1 MVAPQQLTGTHLNQ
15 DVNPWDSYAAEMS
28 TKMGSELESAVLAY
42 AENYYT
48 EESTSN
54 QNKEELHRQQEM
66 SQEVAKQYQ
75 WIKPEEYADSAA
87 RIGNITTHSEF
98 ISTLRKAGLTAFYR
112 EHPHP
117 DKVTLLVRPP
127 KAPGGELEVGCWVT
141 FGYMPELSIMNFD
154 SQGAP
159 LAERMRGWRT
169 CLLQLILK
177 GFITEDTANKFFGK
191 PGVAPQFHRY
201 NSTLQAF
208 RNNGNSLTIH
218 GEEDAKQ

>member
-1 MVAPQQLTGTHLNQ
+1 MAAPQLTGTHTS
-15 DVNPWDSYAAEMS
+15 DVNPWDAYAAEMS

-54 QNKEELHRQQEM
+54 QNKEELCRQQEL
-66 SQEVAKQYQ
+66 SAEVAKEYQ
-75 WIKPEEYADSAA
+75 WVKPEEYADSGA
-87 RIGNITTHSEF
+87 RIGKIMNHAELIAL
-98 ISTLRKAGLTAFYR
+98 LRKSGLTVYYR
-112 EHPHP
+112 QHVHA
-117 DKVTLLVRPP
+117 DKVTMLVRPP
-127 KAPGGELEVGCWVT
+127 KTPGGELEVGPWVT
-141 FGYMPELSIMNFD
+141 YGYMPELSIMSFD

-169 CLLQLILK
+169 VLLQLILK
-177 GFITEDTANKFFGK
+177 GFITEDAADKLFGK
-191 PGVAPQFHRY
+191 PGVTPQYHRY

-208 RNNGNSLTIH
+208 RNNGNSLTLH